1 MDGQAEKVIEY
12 INRQTAEAG
21 QRGEKAGVIATE
33 ETKKAYCAP
42 VVLAMGERS
51 DEEGIARHL
60 FDILRRF
67 DETDVDVIY
76 SESFETPNLGQAI
89 MNRLLKAAGHR
100 MIKV

>member
-1 MDGQAEKVIEY
+1 M
-12 INRQTAEAG
+12 
-21 QRGEKAGVIATE
+21 IATE

-42 VVLAMGERS
+42 VVLSMGERS

-76 SESFETPNLGQAI
+76 SESLRRRI
-89 MNRLLKAAGHR
+89 WDRRVMNRLLKAAGHR

>member
-1 MDGQAEKVIEY
+1 
-12 INRQTAEAG
+12 
-21 QRGEKAGVIATE
+21 
-33 ETKKAYCAP
+33 
-42 VVLAMGERS
+42 MGERS